1 MCSFCGCNE
10 QSELG
15 QSDLVESPVA
25 IGFDARAFL
34 GGLRN
39 IYAQSSA
46 LAALLAPAGDFERR
60 AKRASCK
67 VGKEVLNRLVEKVGP
82 EFVAYQVARV
92 GYQLEHLKLADFFDG
107 GTLKAH
113 LYCVMWSHGVLLGE
127 QNASVNLERIVCE
140 SLLSVSGNDLGSSII
155 FRIEYWSSSACWV
168 AELHTLVLV

>member
-1 MCSFCGCNE
+1 VSRCPHPPAQQPRTRASQKQQQQQQQLPGK
-10 QSELG
+10 QSE
-15 QSDLVESPVA
+15 
-25 IGFDARAFL
+25 
-34 GGLRN
+34 
-39 IYAQSSA
+39 SS
-46 LAALLAPAGDFERR
+46 
-60 AKRASCK
+60 ASCK

-127 QNASVNLERIVCE
+127 QNAIVNLERIVCE
-140 SLLSVSGNDLGSSII
+140 SLLRVSGNDLGSSII